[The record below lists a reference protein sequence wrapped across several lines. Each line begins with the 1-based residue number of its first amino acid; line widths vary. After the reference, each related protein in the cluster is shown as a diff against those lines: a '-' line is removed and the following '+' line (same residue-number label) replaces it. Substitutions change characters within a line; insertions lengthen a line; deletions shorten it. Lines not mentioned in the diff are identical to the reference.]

1 MDMDTDIIYTIAT
14 WVMPILLAITLH
26 EYAHGWVANK
36 LGDSTAR
43 MLGRLTI
50 NPIKHID
57 PVGTLLIPIALLLL
71 TNGAF
76 VFGYAKPIPVN
87 VNNLKKP
94 RSDMAFVAVAG
105 PLANLIMAFAWGFIM
120 LLAINGIFGD
130 VNISRG
136 FYDMGRN
143 GILINVLLLVL
154 NLLPLPPLDGGR
166 VLASVAPRNI
176 ANSLDRIE
184 PYGFFILIGLMA
196 LGVLD
201 DILLPIMAPIFNF
214 IYSIFV

>member
-1 MDMDTDIIYTIAT
+1 MDADIIYKIAT
-14 WVMPILLAITLH
+14 WILPILLAITLH

-57 PVGTLLIPIALLLL
+57 PVGTILIPASLLLL
-71 TNGAF
+71 TGGKF
-76 VFGYAKPIPVN
+76 IFGYAKPIPVN
-87 VNNLKKP
+87 INNLKNP
-94 RSDMAFVAVAG
+94 RKDMAIVAVAG
-105 PLANLIMAFAWGFIM
+105 PLANLIMAFAWGFIV
-120 LLAINGIFGD
+120 LLAGNGLFGD
-130 VNISRG
+130 VNINDG
-136 FYDMGRN
+136 FSDMGYN
-143 GILINVLLLVL
+143 GILINVVLMVL

-166 VLASVAPRNI
+166 VLAGVVPRNI
-176 ANSLDRIE
+176 ANTLDQIE

-201 DILLPIMAPIFNF
+201 DILMPIIAPIFNF

>member
-1 MDMDTDIIYTIAT
+1 MDADIIYKIAT

-36 LGDSTAR
+36 LGDTTAK

-57 PVGTLLIPIALLLL
+57 PVGTILIPASLLLL
-71 TNGAF
+71 TSGAF
-76 VFGYAKPIPVN
+76 IFGYAKPIPVN
-87 VNNLKKP
+87 INNLKNP
-94 RSDMAFVAVAG
+94 RKDMALVAVAG

-120 LLAINGIFGD
+120 LLAINGIFGEASI
-130 VNISRG
+130 NQG

-143 GILINVLLLVL
+143 GILINVLLMVL

-166 VLASVAPRNI
+166 VLAGIAPRNI
-176 ANSLDRIE
+176 ANTLDQIE
-184 PYGFFILIGLMA
+184 PYGFFILIGLM
-196 LGVLD
+196 LVGLLD
-201 DILLPIMAPIFNF
+201 NILMPFIAPIFNF
-214 IYSIFV
+214 IYSIFT